1 MARQSKGITLP
12 IVYKSDL
19 GGLNQASSAL
29 TNFGALAG
37 RIGIA
42 VAAAFAGMVA
52 GGVKMAADF
61 ESEFAK
67 IEGLVGVTGREL
79 DELREAAKRLGP
91 QFGQS
96 GKEAA
101 EALFFITSA
110 GLRGSA
116 AINVLEASL
125 KGAAIGLGETKVIAD
140 LATSAVNAYGE
151 ANLDGAT
158 AVDVLAEAVRLGKLE
173 PAELAGSM
181 GQVLPIASAMGVSFA
196 EVGAVLAA
204 MSRTGTD
211 AAQASTQLRGIMTSI
226 LKPTVGAERALRN
239 MGTSSETLRRSIKE
253 RGLLR
258 TLEDL
263 TKQFEGND
271 AAAAEVFG
279 NVRALSGVLDLFGEN
294 QHVTIDI
301 LEQMTDGLGI
311 LDDAFAVTEDTVGFK
326 AAVAMEQFKSIML
339 DIGDAVLPLVADALD
354 GLAPVIQNMAEAARE
369 FIDTKLAPFIQELQA
384 NPKFAEFMETIG
396 NTIINMADPAA
407 DLALSLLDIA
417 NTLAPILEAALDK
430 VIPLTSDLADGVGN
444 IAASIAILL
453 PDLRDT
459 SEEIDKSNKSMT
471 DWVMNPMWTFIVTRA
486 EQFAYWTGVIR
497 EALEGMEETIQN
509 FFTNM
514 GTVFSTGF
522 DRPVESSR
530 GTLETMGEV
539 FRRGF
544 AKLFGITDEGM
555 NDQVE
560 IIEKSTGPMTVA
572 AIGVNNGMLAGFI
585 SSWPAIAEW
594 FGERPGLI
602 QEPFDPAN
610 ELLEPTGR
618 GMMDGLLEGLKKAW
632 VAVAEWVK
640 KQVAWI
646 INQFRTAMRMRSPS
660 QVFFEF
666 GENIMDG
673 LRLGLESASPGV
685 DAAMSNVVPMPVSG
699 GSVSRGGGGANIVI
713 NVNAGMGA
721 GNGAEIG
728 REIVAAIK
736 RYERSSGQVFVSA

>member
-1 MARQSKGITLP
+1 
-12 IVYKSDL
+12 
-19 GGLNQASSAL
+19 LNQASSAL
-29 TNFGALAG
+29 SNFGALAG
-37 RIGIA
+37 RIGLA

-61 ESEFAK
+61 ETEFAK

-91 QFGQS
+91 QFGKS

-125 KGAAIGLGETKVIAD
+125 KGAAIGLGDTKVIAD

-181 GQVLPIASAMGVSFA
+181 GQVLPIASAMGVEFA

-226 LKPTVGAERALRN
+226 LKPTTQAERALRG
-239 MGTSSETLRRSIKE
+239 MGTSSETLRRSIRE
-253 RGLLR
+253 RGLLV
-258 TLEDL
+258 TLEEL
-263 TKQFEGND
+263 TTQFQGND

-279 NVRALSGVLDLFGEN
+279 NVRALSGVLDLFGAN
-294 QHVTIDI
+294 SAVTIEI
-301 LEQMTDGLGI
+301 LEEMTDGLGI

-326 AAVAMEQFKSIML
+326 AAVAMETFKSIML

-354 GLAPVIQNMAEAARE
+354 GLAPIIQNMAEAATE
-369 FIDTKLAPFIQELQA
+369 FVETRLAPFIQDLQA
-384 NPKFAEFMETIG
+384 NPAFGEFIE
-396 NTIINMADPAA
+396 NTADAIIRMADPAA

-417 NTLAPILEAALDK
+417 NTLAPILEGALDK
-430 VIPLTSDLADGVGN
+430 TLPLVEDFATSVDN
-444 IAASIAILL
+444 IAASLAILL

-459 SEEIDKSNKSMT
+459 TDAVDENRRSWE
-471 DWVMNPMWTFIVTRA
+471 DWVMNPIITLLQKMVEDLARWTTA
-486 EQFAYWTGVIR
+486 IR
-497 EALEGMEETIQN
+497 ENLEESEQIIEN
-509 FFTNM
+509 FWLNM
-514 GTVFSTGF
+514 QKSFSTGF
-522 DRPVESSR
+522 DDPLEATR

-539 FRRGF
+539 FSNGF
-544 AKLFGITDEGM
+544 RKLFGITEQGM

-560 IIEKSTGPMTVA
+560 VIEKSTGPMTVA
-572 AIGVNNGMLAGFI
+572 AVGVNNGMLEGFI
-585 SSWPAIAEW
+585 TSWPAIAEW
-594 FGERPGLI
+594 FGQRPGLI

-610 ELLEPTGR
+610 QLLEPTGR
-618 GMMDGLLEGLKKAW
+618 GIMDGLLAGLEKAW
-632 VAVAEWVK
+632 VFVQRWVK
-640 KQVAWI
+640 ARVAWI
-646 INQFRTAMRMRSPS
+646 ISEFKKALRIGSPS
-660 QVFFEF
+660 KVFFEF

-673 LRLGLESASPGV
+673 LRLGLDAAAPGV
-685 DAAMSNVVPMPVSG
+685 DTAMSNVVPMPMASG
-699 GSVSRGGGGANIVI
+699 GISRGSGTTYNI
-713 NVNAGMGA
+713 NVTAGMGT
-721 GNGAEIG
+721 NGAEVG

-736 RYERSSGQVFVSA
+736 RYERSSGQVFASA